1 MEKDGVSI
9 ATLYLFPVV
18 KNRPKRSCRRASPSS
33 PWHVGFLLKKIS
45 IFACFFFTAMVKLQ
59 VDKNVVYSKLHPSKS
74 WLKLDSF
81 CTYLSWGPH
90 IFRHLFFSESK
101 GKRSIFVT
109 EIGLK
114 NTRIHQLQLQFWLM
128 TGGLS
133 WLVYLFEAGVYW
145 KYPFLYDWW
154 NDPSFHGWST

>member
-33 PWHVGFLLKKIS
+33 PSHVGFLLKKIS

-114 NTRIHQLQLQFWLM
+114 KGQQHKDPPAAITILTYDWRIIMACLPIWGRCLLKVSVP
-128 TGGLS
+128 L
-133 WLVYLFEAGVYW
+133 WLV
-145 KYPFLYDWW
+145 KR
-154 NDPSFHGWST
+154 S

>member
-18 KNRPKRSCRRASPSS
+18 KNRPQRSCRWPRPLLPDMLVFCWKKSQ
-33 PWHVGFLLKKIS
+33 FLPV
-45 IFACFFFTAMVKLQ
+45 FFFTAMVKLQ

-114 NTRIHQLQLQFWLM
+114 KGQQHKDPPAAITILTYDWRIIMACLPIWGRCLLKVSVP
-128 TGGLS
+128 L
-133 WLVYLFEAGVYW
+133 WLV
-145 KYPFLYDWW
+145 KR
-154 NDPSFHGWST
+154 S